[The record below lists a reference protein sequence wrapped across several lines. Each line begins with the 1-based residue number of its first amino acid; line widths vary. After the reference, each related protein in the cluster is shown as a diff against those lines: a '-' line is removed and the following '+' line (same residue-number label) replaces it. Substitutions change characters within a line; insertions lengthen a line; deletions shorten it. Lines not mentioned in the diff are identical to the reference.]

1 MYIKGEL
8 FRRMLD
14 ERMAGL
20 TSIGFL
26 DEDTDSLGSDVTL
39 DERYHDQ
46 NDKGSVT
53 YHYYSAREGAKLR
66 IRDGLFFRFFR
77 VAIWL

>member
-1 MYIKGEL
+1 MYEKREL

-14 ERMAGL
+14 ERTVGL
-20 TSIGFL
+20 SSIGHGFL
-26 DEDTDSLGSDVTL
+26 DADTDSLGSDVTL

-53 YHYYSAREGAKLR
+53 YRYLLREKL
-66 IRDGLFFRFFR
+66 L
-77 VAIWL
+77 